1 MQPLLLSTP
10 DNDFVA
16 CPIDSSPP
24 VPLSPCSV
32 DMLSMLDWSYTFGW
46 SFDNDDTDFSLP
58 PTPPPSPV
66 EPSSPVYDIDAE
78 ELICHEAF
86 VDSLLN

>member
-1 MQPLLLSTP
+1 MFSTP

-16 CPIDSSPP
+16 VPIDPHIA

-32 DMLSMLDWSYTFGW
+32 NIASILDWSSSFGW
-46 SFDNDDTDFSLP
+46 SFDDDDDIDLSLP
-58 PTPPPSPV
+58 PPPPPSPV
-66 EPSSPVYDIDAE
+66 EPHSPVYDIDAE